1 MTKNDGKQINGCT
14 KDSANIANI
23 SIFDEKQDHGLERA
37 AELVC
42 MENSLSK
49 DDVSLRNVF
58 I

>member
-1 MTKNDGKQINGCT
+1 MYQ
-14 KDSANIANI
+14 DSANKANI
-23 SIFDEKQDHGLERA
+23 SMFDEKQDYGLERA

>member
-1 MTKNDGKQINGCT
+1 MYQ
-14 KDSANIANI
+14 DSAANIANI
-23 SIFDEKQDHGLERA
+23 SIFDEKQDYGLGRA